1 MNRGILGIGVCTLDI
16 LTQVTS
22 FPDKESVEE
31 AESSQLMG
39 GGPVPTA
46 LAFAAKLGS
55 PVSMMDTLGDDWQS
69 KTIIDELKKLEVNC
83 DAISVEAGAKA
94 SLASVL
100 IRKSDGARAIRFVRS
115 TSKPISKDQ
124 ITEELISGYR
134 IIHCN
139 GRHLDAC
146 LKAGSICQSLNN
158 ETLLSF
164 DGGAGRYRSELTPL
178 LEMVNIGIVAKDF
191 ALRLTS
197 QNEINS
203 KLWDSLNDHFPRAT
217 LLGITDGIRGSW
229 IQEEKGAIFHQPAYL
244 INSVL
249 DTTGCGDAY
258 HGAFLSGILKNMTTQ
273 ECAKTASAAGALNSI
288 KIGGRGNLCDA
299 NEIETFLKSAQEI

>member
-69 KTIIDELKKLEVNC
+69 KTIIDELKKLKVNC
-83 DAISVEAGAKA
+83 DAISVEGCKDFTCQF
-94 SLASVL
+94 

-146 LKAGSICQSLNN
+146 LKVGSICQSLNN
-158 ETLLSF
+158 KTLLSF
-164 DGGAGRYRSELTPL
+164 DGGAGRYRSELIPL

-191 ALRLTS
+191 ALRLAS

-203 KLWDSLNDHFPRAT
+203 KLWESLNDHFPRAT

-229 IQEEKGAIFHQPAYL
+229 IQGEDGVIFT
-244 INSVL
+244 NR
-249 DTTGCGDAY
+249 
-258 HGAFLSGILKNMTTQ
+258 LSGHRYL
-273 ECAKTASAAGALNSI
+273 
-288 KIGGRGNLCDA
+288 RYHRVW
-299 NEIETFLKSAQEI
+299 

>member
-115 TSKPISKDQ
+115 TSKPISKDH

-146 LKAGSICQSLNN
+146 LKVGSICQSLNN
-158 ETLLSF
+158 KTLLSF
-164 DGGAGRYRSELTPL
+164 DGGAGRYRSELIPL

-191 ALRLTS
+191 ALRLAS

-203 KLWDSLNDHFPRAT
+203 KLWESLIDTFHRAT
-217 LLGITDGIRGSW
+217 LL
-229 IQEEKGAIFHQPAYL
+229 
-244 INSVL
+244 
-249 DTTGCGDAY
+249 
-258 HGAFLSGILKNMTTQ
+258 
-273 ECAKTASAAGALNSI
+273 
-288 KIGGRGNLCDA
+288 
-299 NEIETFLKSAQEI
+299 